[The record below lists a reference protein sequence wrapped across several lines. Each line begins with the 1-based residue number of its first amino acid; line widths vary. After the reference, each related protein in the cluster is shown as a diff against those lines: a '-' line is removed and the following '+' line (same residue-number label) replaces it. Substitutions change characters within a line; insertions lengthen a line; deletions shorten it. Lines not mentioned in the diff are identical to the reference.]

1 MGRKKLD
8 LINLPQHPKRLQE
21 LIEAAAG
28 RSIDAVLRCVRQMPC
43 KRNALLRSHH
53 EPRFVLTTL
62 SVKQGALIQ
71 SRGDAAKIA
80 CDNCQANKG
89 PFTESVL
96 LDNLIGGRCANCFAT
111 RPKGTVACYSL
122 QTEGI
127 SYWPAI

>member
-8 LINLPQHPKRLQE
+8 LINLPQHHKRLQE
-21 LIEAAAG
+21 LIEAAAS

-53 EPRFVLTTL
+53 EPRIELTTL

-71 SRGDAAKIA
+71 SRGDAAN
-80 CDNCQANKG
+80 NCQANKG

-96 LDNLIGGRCANCFAT
+96 LDNLIGGRCADCFVT
-111 RPKGTVACYSL
+111 RPKGTVACCSL